1 MSAWLLHPYG
11 KLSGRSASIET
22 TSKKALDSRAKAELI
37 AAYADD
43 MKAVRIETLDV
54 RAKTSVTDLMVI
66 CSGTS
71 DTHARAVAER
81 VAEKLRDQ
89 GIKPIR
95 KGDTVRGDGW
105 ILYDYGDVIFHVF
118 LEEKRQFYDLETLWE
133 TAEPDPDLTE

>member
-1 MSAWLLHPYG
+1 M
-11 KLSGRSASIET
+11 
-22 TSKKALDSRAKAELI
+22 KAL
-37 AAYADD
+37 
-43 MKAVRIETLDV
+43 RIETLDV
-54 RAKTSVTDLMVI
+54 RVKTSVTDRMVI

-71 DTHARAVAER
+71 DTHARAIAER

-95 KGDTVRGDGW
+95 KGDVVRGDGW